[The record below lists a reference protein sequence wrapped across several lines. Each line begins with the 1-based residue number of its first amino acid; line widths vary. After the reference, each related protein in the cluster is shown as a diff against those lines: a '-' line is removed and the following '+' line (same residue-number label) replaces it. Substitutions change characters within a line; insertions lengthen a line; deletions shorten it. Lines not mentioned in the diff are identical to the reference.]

1 MKKKNF
7 ISSFLKAIKSFS
19 KGLPIMLGVILCM
32 GLFQV
37 YISKQLLKN
46 VFVGRV
52 IQDTFLGS
60 IIGSITAGNPINSY
74 IIGKQLLDN
83 GVSLFAVTAFII
95 CWVSVGIVQLPYE
108 VSIMGKSFALSRNLV
123 SFFLSF
129 FVSIATVFVLQVL

>member
-1 MKKKNF
+1 MKKKNLT
-7 ISSFLKAIKSFS
+7 SSFLKAIKGFS

-32 GLFQV
+32 GLFRV

-46 VFVGRV
+46 VFAGRV

-95 CWVSVGIVQLPYE
+95 CWVSVGIIQLPYE
-108 VSIMGKSFALSRNLV
+108 ISVMGKNFALSRNLV

>member
-1 MKKKNF
+1 MRKKNLT
-7 ISSFLKAIKSFS
+7 SSFLKAIKGFI

-37 YISKQLLKN
+37 YISKQMLKN
-46 VFVGRV
+46 VFAGRV

-83 GVSLFAVTAFII
+83 GVSLFAVTSFII
-95 CWVSVGIVQLPYE
+95 CWVSVGIIQLPYE
-108 VSIMGKSFALSRNLV
+108 VSVMGKSFALSRNLV
-123 SFFLSF
+123 SFILSF
-129 FVSIATVFVLQVL
+129 LIAIVTVLILQVV